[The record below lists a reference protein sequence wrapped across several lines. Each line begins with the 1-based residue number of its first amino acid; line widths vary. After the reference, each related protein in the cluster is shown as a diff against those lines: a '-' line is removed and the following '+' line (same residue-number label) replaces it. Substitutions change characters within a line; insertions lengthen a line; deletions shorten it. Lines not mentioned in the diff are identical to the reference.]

1 LLYGLICCE
10 PRDARRGI
18 GLVARSSQEALMS
31 RSAEVSI
38 RCAVAVVLAL
48 VAGGVLE
55 PQSLYAQAGS
65 PQALA
70 DVRAACASD
79 VQKLCA
85 EVPAGGGR
93 IVACLKQHQAEVS
106 DGCKQAIAKA
116 TQGSRGGA
124 GAGAVAPAA
133 PAPTKPDA
141 PAPASSVSQVPS
153 PSAATHGAVAGSA
166 GSGSYLVLKKA
177 QIMVNDPDY
186 DKTTAP
192 AIELLIPSG
201 WDFKGAVRMFSGKT
215 GCYSEAF
222 SVFWEATSKDGI
234 TKFQGNPNYAW
245 QYSDDPQELHKL
257 TDPNRR
263 AHTGNATNDL
273 CPVSTPL
280 SAEQY
285 FRQVVLSDLK
295 PAMTVESVEPF
306 PALEQIVRQRNGLP
320 PADSG
325 NGGARVDAIRV
336 RLAFQ
341 KDDKPM
347 ELWYSVA
354 LVTQTFRVGRG
365 YLYDLHAVGQVA
377 LGAPKGEIDARDKLF
392 KVVVGSIQPLPRYT
406 AFTNKWI
413 ASYYQT
419 QATKEAAMDRIQA
432 DLDNFITQTYQHM
445 SADAQRVSDIGFHA
459 TDQNLRDVQTYRDP
473 STGRTF
479 ELSNQYGH
487 AWLNGADQYVMSDDP
502 NFNPNATLSGSWNEL
517 QPVQP

>member
-1 LLYGLICCE
+1 
-10 PRDARRGI
+10 
-18 GLVARSSQEALMS
+18 MS

-38 RCAVAVVLAL
+38 RCAVAVVVAV

-85 EVPAGGGR
+85 GVSAGGGR

-106 DGCKQAIAKA
+106 DGCKQAIANA
-116 TQGSRGGA
+116 MQGSRGGP

-133 PAPTKPDA
+133 PAPTNPDA
-141 PAPASSVSQVPS
+141 PAPASSVPQAPS
-153 PSAATHGAVAGSA
+153 PSTATHGAVAGSA

-201 WDFKGAVRMFSGKT
+201 WDFKGAVRMYSGET

-263 AHTGNATNDL
+263 THTGNATNDL
-273 CPVSTPL
+273 CPVSKPL

-445 SADAQRVSDIGFHA
+445 SANAQRVSDIGFHA

>member
-1 LLYGLICCE
+1 
-10 PRDARRGI
+10 
-18 GLVARSSQEALMS
+18 MS

-38 RCAVAVVLAL
+38 RGALAVALAVVAS
-48 VAGGVLE
+48 GVLE
-55 PQSLYAQAGS
+55 THLLYGQAGS

-79 VQKLCA
+79 VQQLCA
-85 EVPAGGGR
+85 RVPAGGGR

-116 TQGSRGGA
+116 MQGSGV

-141 PAPASSVSQVPS
+141 PAPASSVSQAPS
-153 PSAATHGAVAGSA
+153 PSAATHGAAAGSA
-166 GSGSYLVLKKA
+166 GPGSYLVLKKA

-192 AIELLIPSG
+192 AIELLIPSD
-201 WDFKGAVRMFSGKT
+201 WDFKGAVRMYGGKT
-215 GCYSEAF
+215 GCFSEAF
-222 SVFWEATSKDGI
+222 SVFWEAASKDGV
-234 TKFQGNPNYAW
+234 TKFQGVPNYAW

-257 TDPNRR
+257 TEPNRR
-263 AHTGNATNDL
+263 THTGNAANDL
-273 CPVSTPL
+273 CPVSKPL

-285 FRQVVLSDLK
+285 FRQVVLSDLR
-295 PAMTVESVEPF
+295 PAMTVESVERF

-354 LVTQTFRVGRG
+354 LVTQTYRVGRG

-377 LGAPKGEIDARDKLF
+377 LGAPKGEIDGRDKLF

-445 SADAQRVSDIGFHA
+445 SANAQRVSDIGFHA

-502 NFNPNATLSGSWNEL
+502 SFNPNATLSGSWNEL

>member
-1 LLYGLICCE
+1 
-10 PRDARRGI
+10 
-18 GLVARSSQEALMS
+18 MS
-31 RSAEVSI
+31 RSAKVFI
-38 RCAVAVVLAL
+38 RCAVALAL
-48 VAGGVLE
+48 AAISDGVLG
-55 PQSLYAQAGS
+55 PQPLYAQAAS
-65 PQALA
+65 QALA

-85 EVPAGGGR
+85 GVPAGGGR
-93 IVACLKQHQAEVS
+93 IIACLKQHQAEVS

-116 TQGSRGGA
+116 MRSPGQDTGSGA
-124 GAGAVAPAA
+124 ATPVTPAA
-133 PAPTKPDA
+133 PQLPEPSAPSGSA
-141 PAPASSVSQVPS
+141 PSGSAPSSPAPPASSAVK
-153 PSAATHGAVAGSA
+153 HGTVAGKA
-166 GSGSYLVLKKA
+166 ASGSYLLLKKA

-192 AIELLIPSG
+192 AIEMLIPST
-201 WDFKGAVRMFSGKT
+201 WDFKGAVHMYGGKT
-215 GCYSEAF
+215 GCFSESF
-222 SVFWEATSKDGI
+222 STFWEATSPDGLS
-234 TKFQGNPNYAW
+234 KFQGVPNYAW
-245 QYSDDPQELHKL
+245 QYSDDPQELHNL

-263 AHTGNATNDL
+263 THNGNKTNDL
-273 CPVSTPL
+273 CAVSKPL
-280 SAEQY
+280 NAEQY
-285 FRQVVLSDLK
+285 FRQMVLSGMT
-295 PAMTVESVEPF
+295 PAMTMVSVEPF
-306 PALEQIVRQRNGLP
+306 PVLEQIVRQRNGLP

-347 ELWYSVA
+347 ELWYALA
-354 LVTQTFRVGRG
+354 LVTQTYRVGRG
-365 YLYDLHAVGQVA
+365 FLYDLHVVGQVA
-377 LGAPKGEIDARDKLF
+377 LGAPKGELDAHDKLF
-392 KVVVGSIQPLPRYT
+392 KVVIGSIQPLPRYT

-419 QATKEAAMDRIQA
+419 QAQKEAAMDRIQA

-445 SADAQRVSDIGFHA
+445 SGNAQRASDIGFHA

-502 NFNPNATLSGSWNEL
+502 SFNPNAALSGSWNEL

>member
-1 LLYGLICCE
+1 
-10 PRDARRGI
+10 
-18 GLVARSSQEALMS
+18 MS
-31 RSAEVSI
+31 RSAKEFI
-38 RCAVAVVLAL
+38 RCTVAVVLAV
-48 VAGGVLE
+48 VAGGLLE
-55 PQSLYAQAGS
+55 PQSLFAQAGS

-85 EVPAGGGR
+85 GVPAGGGR
-93 IVACLKQHQAEVS
+93 IIACLKQHQAEVS
-106 DGCKQAIAKA
+106 DGCKQAITKA
-116 TQGSRGGA
+116 MQGSRGDA
-124 GAGAVAPAA
+124 GAGAVAPAASAPTRPDAPAA

-141 PAPASSVSQVPS
+141 LAPASSVPQAPS
-153 PSAATHGAVAGSA
+153 TSAVTHGAVAGSF

-192 AIELLIPSG
+192 AIELLIPSD
-201 WDFKGAVRMFSGKT
+201 WDFKGAVHMYGGKT
-215 GCYSEAF
+215 GCFSEAF

-234 TKFQGNPNYAW
+234 TKFQGAPNYAW
-245 QYSDDPQELHKL
+245 QYSDDPQELHNL
-257 TDPNRR
+257 TDRNRR
-263 AHTGNATNDL
+263 THTGNATNDL
-273 CPVSTPL
+273 CPVSRPL

-285 FRQVVLSDLK
+285 FRQMVLSDFK
-295 PAMTVESVEPF
+295 PAVTVESVEPF
-306 PALEQIVRQRNGLP
+306 PALEQMVRQRNGLL
-320 PADSG
+320 PAGSG

-336 RLAFQ
+336 RLTSQ
-341 KDDKPM
+341 KDDKPV

-365 YLYDLHAVGQVA
+365 YLYDIHAVGQVA
-377 LGAPKGEIDARDKLF
+377 LGAPKGELDARDKLF

-419 QATKEAAMDRIQA
+419 QANKEAAMDRIQA

-445 SADAQRVSDIGFHA
+445 SANAQRVSDIGFHA

-502 NFNPNATLSGSWNEL
+502 NFNPNAALSGSWNEL
-517 QPVQP
+517 QQVQP

>member
-1 LLYGLICCE
+1 M
-10 PRDARRGI
+10 
-18 GLVARSSQEALMS
+18 MS

-38 RCAVAVVLAL
+38 RCAVAVVLA
-48 VAGGVLE
+48 VVAAGGLE
-55 PQSLYAQAGS
+55 PESLYAQAGS

-70 DVRAACASD
+70 DVSAACASD

-85 EVPAGGGR
+85 GVPAGGGR
-93 IVACLKQHQAEVS
+93 ILACLKQHQAEVS
-106 DGCKQAIAKA
+106 DGCKQAFAKA
-116 TQGSRGGA
+116 MQGSRVGA
-124 GAGAVAPAA
+124 GAGVVAPTA
-133 PAPTKPDA
+133 PAPTKPEA
-141 PAPASSVSQVPS
+141 PAPASSVPQAPS
-153 PSAATHGAVAGSA
+153 KSAATHGAVVGSA

-201 WDFKGAVRMFSGKT
+201 WDFKGAVHMYGGKT
-215 GCYSEAF
+215 GCFSEAF

-245 QYSDDPQELHKL
+245 QYSDDPQELHNL

-263 AHTGNATNDL
+263 THTGNATNAL
-273 CPVSTPL
+273 CSVSKPL

-285 FRQVVLSDLK
+285 FRQMVLSGLQ

-306 PALEQIVRQRNGLP
+306 PALEQIVRQHNGLP

-341 KDDKPM
+341 QDGKPM

-365 YLYDLHAVGQVA
+365 FLYDLHAVGQVA
-377 LGAPKGEIDARDKLF
+377 LGAPKGELDARDKLF
-392 KVVVGSIQPLPRYT
+392 KVVVSSIQPLPRYT

-419 QATKEAAMDRIQA
+419 QANKEAAMDRIQA
-432 DLDNFITQTYQHM
+432 DLDKFIMQTYQQM
-445 SADAQRVSDIGFHA
+445 SANAQRVSDIGFHA

-473 STGRTF
+473 SSGRTF

-502 NFNPNATLSGSWNEL
+502 NFNPNAALSGSWNEL
-517 QPVQP
+517 QPVGP

>member
-1 LLYGLICCE
+1 
-10 PRDARRGI
+10 
-18 GLVARSSQEALMS
+18 MS
-31 RSAEVSI
+31 RSTEVSI
-38 RCAVAVVLAL
+38 RCAVAMMLAV
-48 VAGGVLE
+48 VAGSVLE

-70 DVRAACASD
+70 DARAACASD

-85 EVPAGGGR
+85 GVPAGGGR

-106 DGCKQAIAKA
+106 DGCKQAIANA
-116 TQGSRGGA
+116 MRGARGDA

-141 PAPASSVSQVPS
+141 PAAPAATKPDASAPASSVPQAPS
-153 PSAATHGAVAGSA
+153 PSADPHGAVAGSA

-177 QIMVNDPDY
+177 QIMINDPDY

-201 WDFKGAVRMFSGKT
+201 WDFKGAVHMYGKT
-215 GCYSEAF
+215 GCFSEAF
-222 SVFWEATSKDGI
+222 SVFWEATSKDGN
-234 TKFQGNPNYAW
+234 TKFQGAPNYAW
-245 QYSDDPQELHKL
+245 QYSDDPQELHNL
-257 TDPNRR
+257 TDRNRR
-263 AHTGNATNDL
+263 THNGNATNDL
-273 CPVSTPL
+273 CPVSKPL

-285 FRQVVLSDLK
+285 FRQYVQSDFK
-295 PAMTVESVEPF
+295 PAVTVESVEPF
-306 PALEQIVRQRNGLP
+306 PALEQMVRQRNGLP

-325 NGGARVDAIRV
+325 NGGARVDAIRI
-336 RLAFQ
+336 RLSSQ
-341 KDDKPM
+341 KDGKPM

-365 YLYDLHAVGQVA
+365 YLYDIHAVGQVA
-377 LGAPKGEIDARDKLF
+377 LGAPKGELDSKDKLF

-406 AFTNKWI
+406 AYTNKWI
-413 ASYYQT
+413 AYYYQI
-419 QATKEAAMDRIQA
+419 QANKEAAMDRIQA

-445 SADAQRVSDIGFHA
+445 SANAQRVSDIGFHA

-502 NFNPNATLSGSWNEL
+502 NFNPNAALSGSWNEL

>member
-1 LLYGLICCE
+1 
-10 PRDARRGI
+10 
-18 GLVARSSQEALMS
+18 MS

-38 RCAVAVVLAL
+38 RCAAAVVLAV
-48 VAGGVLE
+48 VAGGMLE
-55 PQSLYAQAGS
+55 PQSSYAQAGS

-70 DVRAACASD
+70 DARAVCASD
-79 VQKLCA
+79 MQKLCA
-85 EVPAGGGR
+85 GVQPGGGR

-106 DGCKQAIAKA
+106 DGCKLAIAKA
-116 TQGSRGGA
+116 MQGSQGGA
-124 GAGAVAPAA
+124 GAGGDAGAGAVVPAA

-141 PAPASSVSQVPS
+141 PAPDISVPQAPS
-153 PSAATHGAVAGSA
+153 PSAAPHGAVAGSA

-177 QIMVNDPDY
+177 QIMINDPDY

-192 AIELLIPSG
+192 AIELLIPTG
-201 WDFKGAVRMFSGKT
+201 WDFKGAVHMYGKT
-215 GCYSEAF
+215 GCFSEAF
-222 SVFWEATSKDGI
+222 SVFWEATSKDGN
-234 TKFQGNPNYAW
+234 TKFQGAPNYAW

-263 AHTGNATNDL
+263 THTGGTTNDI
-273 CPVSTPL
+273 CPVSKPL

-285 FRQVVLSDLK
+285 FRQFVQSDFK
-295 PAMTVESVEPF
+295 PAVTVESVEPF

-320 PADSG
+320 PAGSG
-325 NGGARVDAIRV
+325 NGGAGVDAIRV
-336 RLAFQ
+336 RLASQ
-341 KDDKPM
+341 KDGKPM
-347 ELWYSVA
+347 EIWYSVA

-365 YLYDLHAVGQVA
+365 YLYDIHAGGQVA
-377 LGAPKGEIDARDKLF
+377 LGAPKGELDAKDKLF

-406 AFTNKWI
+406 AYTNKWI
-413 ASYYQT
+413 TYYYQI
-419 QATKEAAMDRIQA
+419 QANKEAAMDRIQA
-432 DLDNFITQTYQHM
+432 DLDNTIIQTYRHM
-445 SADAQRVSDIGFHA
+445 SDNAQRVSDIGFHA

-502 NFNPNATLSGSWNEL
+502 SFNPNAALSGSWNEL